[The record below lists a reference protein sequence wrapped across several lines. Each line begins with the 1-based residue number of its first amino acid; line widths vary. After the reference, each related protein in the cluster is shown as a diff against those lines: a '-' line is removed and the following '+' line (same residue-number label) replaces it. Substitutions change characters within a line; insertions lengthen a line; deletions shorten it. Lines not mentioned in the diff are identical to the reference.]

1 MITVALVFLAY
12 ADRVHFHHTNCLVQ
26 DCLNGL
32 GNLMKT
38 IKLNGSAYGH
48 ALEYLTIFQ
57 KQSETCFE
65 KAWALEVGCW
75 RVDPH
80 ATIVLFYD
88 NKNTTKHFCAS
99 VSSLNMV
106 ITTVPTSQDYM

>member
-1 MITVALVFLAY
+1 MGMHLSILPFSRSNQKLAL
-12 ADRVHFHHTNCLVQ
+12 
-26 DCLNGL
+26 
-32 GNLMKT
+32 K
-38 IKLNGSAYGH
+38 
-48 ALEYLTIFQ
+48 
-57 KQSETCFE
+57 

-80 ATIVLFYD
+80 ATIVLFHD